1 MLASTALTQH
11 IKGLAIVHSN
21 GKAIP
26 VSMEYSMPA
35 FVRTGGPASGASSS
49 SDEYGQDMDTSD
61 LSGKK
66 SPRSSG
72 WDQMQ
77 SDDDSGSNSV
87 IVKREP
93 PDDGYDMSPQY
104 SSQYTPTSS
113 IGSTSSSSTHIKEQL
128 PDGGFGLTKKRK
140 GPAPRMDLEL
150 CLVCGDRAS
159 GFHYNALS
167 CEGCKGFFRRSITKN
182 AIYKCTRGGNC
193 EMDMYMRR
201 KCQECRLR
209 KCREVGMLPECLLT
223 EEQCKSKRQRKMM
236 RKAQAQAGM
245 SPQQSEDESPMLTE
259 EQREIIE
266 RLVTAHKD
274 LEVPGPEDLKSLT
287 PWMEEQGKEDGSD
300 DGTEDIQ
307 LRFAHITELTIL
319 TIQLIVEFSKRIP
332 DFLGLGRE
340 DQIVL
345 LKGSAIEVMLLRTA
359 LRYDREQDAIM
370 FGNEQP
376 YTRKQ
381 LQEGGIGDL
390 VDPMYNFAR
399 SMSELDLDYAEY
411 VLLMAITILSSDR
424 PSVEDREKVEEA
436 QEKYLDMLTAYLKLR
451 RPKETLILPKVLMKL
466 TELRS
471 LNNSHSELLFQLKLK
486 DQRIPPLLKEIWD
499 VQ

>member
-1 MLASTALTQH
+1 MGQQANSR
-11 IKGLAIVHSN
+11 I
-21 GKAIP
+21 
-26 VSMEYSMPA
+26 
-35 FVRTGGPASGASSS
+35 TG
-49 SDEYGQDMDTSD
+49 T
-61 LSGKK
+61 
-66 SPRSSG
+66 
-72 WDQMQ
+72 
-77 SDDDSGSNSV
+77 DSGSNSV

-113 IGSTSSSSTHIKEQL
+113 IGSTSSSGTHIKEQI
-128 PDGGFGLTKKRK
+128 PDGGFSLSKKRK

-245 SPQQSEDESPMLTE
+245 SPQQSEDESPMLTD
-259 EQREIIE
+259 EQRDIIE

-287 PWMEEQGKEDGSD
+287 PWMEEQNKDDLTQACLAECSFGSKFRPVPPKKKEKETNAEEGGSSAEEESAD
-300 DGTEDIQ
+300 EIQ

-359 LRYDREQDAIM
+359 LRYDKEQDAIM

-390 VDPMYNFAR
+390 VDPMYNFAK

>member
-1 MLASTALTQH
+1 MCDSSMDSIDLT
-11 IKGLAIVHSN
+11 
-21 GKAIP
+21 
-26 VSMEYSMPA
+26 
-35 FVRTGGPASGASSS
+35 R
-49 SDEYGQDMDTSD
+49 
-61 LSGKK
+61 KK

-287 PWMEEQGKEDGSD
+287 PWMEEQGKEDSTQACLGECPSGSNLKPPKKKETYAEGAGGGSD

>member
-1 MLASTALTQH
+1 MPGTMCDSSMDSIDLT
-11 IKGLAIVHSN
+11 
-21 GKAIP
+21 
-26 VSMEYSMPA
+26 
-35 FVRTGGPASGASSS
+35 R
-49 SDEYGQDMDTSD
+49 
-61 LSGKK
+61 KK

-113 IGSTSSSSTHIKEQL
+113 IGSTSSSGTLIKEQI
-128 PDGGFGLTKKRK
+128 PDGGFSLSKKRK

-236 RKAQAQAGM
+236 RKAQAQAEM
-245 SPQQSEDESPMLTE
+245 SPQQSEDESPVLTD

-266 RLVTAHKD
+266 RLVVAHKD

-287 PWMEEQGKEDGSD
+287 PWMDENKEKDLTRATLAECFTGSKVEPTLKIHVEPCKDGEGGSGEEDS
-300 DGTEDIQ
+300 TEEIQ

-359 LRYDREQDAIM
+359 LRYDKEQDAIM

-399 SMSELDLDYAEY
+399 SMAELDLDYAEY